1 MVALAAATST
11 ENANKPKAVDSQL
24 ELEMQRKLKEWEDKW
39 EKQQL
44 VGWKAGIDMGNST
57 VDTKVDKT
65 WDVEGTKMAE
75 KSKETVD
82 SKEEY
87 KRWED
92 RWEEEQLGKWSWG
105 LKEETSGSK
114 GLWKQGQKVQWE
126 GEKGRDRAEVEMEGS
141 KVMEATNLMTWIGKL
156 FGFA

>member
-1 MVALAAATST
+1 M
-11 ENANKPKAVDSQL
+11 
-24 ELEMQRKLKEWEDKW
+24 
-39 EKQQL
+39 
-44 VGWKAGIDMGNST
+44 AGSVQST

-87 KRWED
+87 KRWVD

-114 GLWKQGQKVQWE
+114 GVWKQGQKGQWE
-126 GEKGRDRAEVEMEGS
+126 GGKGRDRAEVEMEGS
-141 KVMEATNLMTWIGKL
+141 KVMEATNLMTWIGQL